1 MSKLETYMHG
11 TNLSTADRASKL
23 SPLHRY
29 WDTPSTHENN
39 RDVGVGFINPSDS
52 SRNTSLT
59 ITCQALFVRVSAI
72 KSGLMSTE
80 CNSPRINL
88 LALILRKINPGRL
101 LATPRLHLSLKIQ
114 EKISKLACKSS
125 LPDLRRLATPSL
137 ERVAIRALREI
148 RPI

>member
-1 MSKLETYMHG
+1 MSKLETYTHG
-11 TNLSTADRASKL
+11 TNLNTADHASKL

-29 WDTPSTHENN
+29 WDTHSTHENN

-52 SRNTSLT
+52 SQNISLT
-59 ITCQALFVRVSAI
+59 ITCQALSVRASAI
-72 KSGLMSTE
+72 KSGLISTE
-80 CNSPRINL
+80 YHPQRVNL
-88 LALILRKINPGRL
+88 SALILRKINPGRF
-101 LATPRLHLSLKIQ
+101 LATIRLHLSLKMR

-137 ERVAIRALREI
+137 EREVIRILREI